1 MRRVIV
7 IVVLVGVF
15 VAAAVPILGS
25 AQANTTTNT
34 QATAKQA
41 TVDKGEVQITVS
53 ATGKIVVK
61 QQSNLSFDQSGQI
74 KTVLVKEGDAV
85 KAGQLLA
92 QQEDSTQQSSLAQA
106 NDAVT
111 AANASLQKLLSPVD
125 PGEIAKAEAN
135 VKAAEA
141 SYSSKA
147 SSVNPDTV
155 KSYQLQVDKA
165 NAAVIAAN
173 YATAGAGGQYATTDP
188 NYQKSV
194 AAAGIAWGNA
204 QIAQLQLQ
212 QAQQGSSLLSAT
224 AQITYQQALLA
235 QLKAGPTQEQIQA
248 AQASV
253 KTAELQRDQ
262 AQHNLDKT
270 KLVAPFSGVITS
282 IAAKAGEI
290 SSGMVMVLT
299 DTSELGVDVNV
310 DEADIGKVQ
319 VGQTV
324 KLTLDAVSGA
334 ALTGKVQH
342 IADTADTTASVITY
356 IVHVVLDPTKAA
368 LKPGMTTNATFLVKD
383 VKDVLRVPN
392 AYLKTNRGTNQTT
405 VTLVNRNGG
414 TITVPVKVG
423 VQGTDYSEVIE
434 GLREGETI
442 TLITTTNA
450 AAVNPGQ

>member
-15 VAAAVPILGS
+15 IAAAVPILGS

-74 KTVLVKEGDAV
+74 KTVLVKEGDSV

-92 QQEDSTQQSSLAQA
+92 QQDDTTQQSSLAQA

-111 AANASLQKLLSPVD
+111 AADASLQKLLSPVD

-141 SYSSKA
+141 SYSSRA

-165 NAAVIAAN
+165 NAAVVASN
-173 YATAGAGGQYATTDP
+173 YAVAGAGGQYATTDP

-194 AAAGIAWGNA
+194 AAQGLAYGNA

-248 AQASV
+248 AQASL
-253 KTAELQRDQ
+253 KTAQLQRDQ

-270 KLVAPFSGVITS
+270 KLVAPFNGVITS
-282 IAAKAGEI
+282 VPAKAGEI
-290 SSGMVMVLT
+290 SSGVVMVLT
-299 DTSELGVDVNV
+299 DMSELGVDINV
-310 DEADIGKVQ
+310 DEADIGKIQ

-324 KLTLDAVSGA
+324 K
-334 ALTGKVQH
+334 
-342 IADTADTTASVITY
+342 IT
-356 IVHVVLDPTKAA
+356 
-368 LKPGMTTNATFLVKD
+368 
-383 VKDVLRVPN
+383 
-392 AYLKTNRGTNQTT
+392 
-405 VTLVNRNGG
+405 
-414 TITVPVKVG
+414 
-423 VQGTDYSEVIE
+423 
-434 GLREGETI
+434 
-442 TLITTTNA
+442 
-450 AAVNPGQ
+450 